1 MQQLSYIAARA
12 EDVRRTAEKAKEKLD
27 RLPHIETLLITAVL
41 PCSVPIEDAR
51 ALRDSMRELFPAA
64 RILVH
69 TSALKMAEMHLDNDG
84 IMLVFLTFESSQADF
99 LMIRSETA
107 DEATKRHFVDFVAE
121 RPHTKLA
128 GFFVVGMIDRIDD
141 ILASFSDIDERI
153 EVFGAFVDAAP
164 MQARGYI
171 LADDEEMTQGT
182 LAVVF
187 GGETLA
193 ACVTRNFGWNM
204 LGREIVATHVDGCT

>member
-69 TSALKMAEMHLDNDG
+69 TSAL
-84 IMLVFLTFESSQADF
+84 
-99 LMIRSETA
+99 
-107 DEATKRHFVDFVAE
+107 
-121 RPHTKLA
+121 
-128 GFFVVGMIDRIDD
+128 
-141 ILASFSDIDERI
+141 
-153 EVFGAFVDAAP
+153 
-164 MQARGYI
+164 
-171 LADDEEMTQGT
+171 
-182 LAVVF
+182 
-187 GGETLA
+187 
-193 ACVTRNFGWNM
+193 
-204 LGREIVATHVDGCT
+204 